1 MIYSQN
7 IEIILSKENQLILDG
22 QSKILNWLYNHL
34 LDLSIK
40 QYDQVKIGTL
50 DKTLLNKKYGL
61 RNYMVNEMKESPDY
75 KFINSVY
82 SKPLKE
88 SAMRLENSFKKLFKE
103 KTGYPKFRS
112 WKKNW
117 FSLFYD
123 EANVG
128 YKIENDKLTISCGK
142 DSEGKRI
149 KIEAILK
156 NN

>member
-40 QYDQVKIGTL
+40 QYDQVKLGTL

-75 KFINSVY
+75 K
-82 SKPLKE
+82 
-88 SAMRLENSFKKLFKE
+88 
-103 KTGYPKFRS
+103 
-112 WKKNW
+112 
-117 FSLFYD
+117 
-123 EANVG
+123 
-128 YKIENDKLTISCGK
+128 
-142 DSEGKRI
+142 
-149 KIEAILK
+149 
-156 NN
+156 